1 MKNDKV
7 CSAVFIVIMTLA
19 VIVCLTGCTS
29 TITHYD
35 GNGNITKV
43 EKVTNASRFYDGTN
57 DKSQMI
63 LVDAIY
69 LKSDISAT
77 AGEAYTPGWT
87 LTFVI
92 GKSALLNM
100 KDEAKFEK
108 AESVVEKFFKE
119 IKVGKEGVETK

>member
-1 MKNDKV
+1 MKDQI
-7 CSAVFIVIMTLA
+7 CAIVFTVIMG
-19 VIVCLTGCTS
+19 VIVLFCLAGCTS

-57 DKSQMI
+57 GKSQMV

-87 LTFVI
+87 LTFVN

-100 KDEAKFEK
+100 KDNANFKK
-108 AESVVEKFFKE
+108 AENVVEKFFKN
-119 IKVGKEGVETK
+119 INICKDGVETK

>member
-1 MKNDKV
+1 MNDKECNV
-7 CSAVFIVIMTLA
+7 LVAVVFALSLLMLLV
-19 VIVCLTGCTS
+19 GCTS

-35 GNGNITKV
+35 GNGNITKI

-57 DKSQMI
+57 EKSQMV
-63 LVDAIY
+63 LVDAVY

-87 LTFVI
+87 LTFVN

-100 KDEAKFEK
+100 KDEANFEK

-119 IKVGKEGVETK
+119 IKVGKDGVETK

>member
-1 MKNDKV
+1 MSDKWCTV
-7 CSAVFIVIMTLA
+7 
-19 VIVCLTGCTS
+19 LTTTILVVAAILCFAGCTS

-63 LVDAIY
+63 LVDAVY

-87 LTFVI
+87 LTFVN

-119 IKVGKEGVETK
+119 IKVGKDGVETK

>member
-1 MKNDKV
+1 MSDKWCTV
-7 CSAVFIVIMTLA
+7 LTTTILVAAAILCLA
-19 VIVCLTGCTS
+19 GCTS

-57 DKSQMI
+57 QKSQMV
-63 LVDAIY
+63 LVDAVY

-87 LTFVI
+87 LTFVN

-100 KDEAKFEK
+100 KDEANFKK
-108 AESVVEKFFKE
+108 AETVVESFFKE
-119 IKVGKEGVETK
+119 IKVGKDGVETK

>member
-1 MKNDKV
+1 MNDKECNV
-7 CSAVFIVIMTLA
+7 LVAVVFALSLLMLLV
-19 VIVCLTGCTS
+19 GCTS

-35 GNGNITKV
+35 KDGNITKI

-57 DKSQMI
+57 EKSQMV
-63 LVDAIY
+63 LVDAVY
-69 LKSDISAT
+69 LKSNISAT

-87 LTFVI
+87 LTFVN

-100 KDEAKFEK
+100 KDNAQFDK

-119 IKVGKEGVETK
+119 IKVGKDGVETK

>member
-1 MKNDKV
+1 MKDQI
-7 CSAVFIVIMTLA
+7 CAIVFTVIMG
-19 VIVCLTGCTS
+19 VIVLFCLAGCTS

-35 GNGNITKV
+35 GNGKITKI

-57 DKSQMI
+57 EKSQMV

-87 LTFVI
+87 LTFVN

-108 AESVVEKFFKE
+108 AESVVEKFFKDV
-119 IKVGKEGVETK
+119 KVSKDGVETK

>member
-1 MKNDKV
+1 MNDKECNV
-7 CSAVFIVIMTLA
+7 LVAVVFALSLLMLLV
-19 VIVCLTGCTS
+19 GCTS

-57 DKSQMI
+57 EKSQMV
-63 LVDAIY
+63 LVDAVY
-69 LKSDISAT
+69 LKSNISAT

-87 LTFVI
+87 LTFVN

-100 KDEAKFEK
+100 KDNAKFEK
-108 AESVVEKFFKE
+108 AEKVVEKFFKE

>member
-1 MKNDKV
+1 MSDKWCTV
-7 CSAVFIVIMTLA
+7 LTTTILVVAAIL
-19 VIVCLTGCTS
+19 CLTGCTS

-57 DKSQMI
+57 EKSQMV
-63 LVDAIY
+63 LVDAVF

-87 LTFVI
+87 LTFAN
-92 GKSALLNM
+92 GKTALLNM

-108 AESVVEKFFKE
+108 AESVVEKFFKD
-119 IKVGKEGVETK
+119 IKVGKDGVETK